1 MFGIRLYNL
10 YNDANFIFNTCI
22 KNISPWSFCIGISNL
37 AISAS
42 NFIPQRDK
50 EICKALISTL
60 NYA

>member
-1 MFGIRLYNL
+1 MYSIRLYNL

-22 KNISPWSFCIGISNL
+22 GNISLWSFCIGISNL

-50 EICKALISTL
+50 EICKALISTF
-60 NYA
+60 NYN